1 VRRNRGLPTA
11 GRPYSAQLSKAFS
24 QLAFVDQLELLNN
37 QVRATSRRFRELFV
51 RYPDEAVLLSFPGMN
66 QITAETMLAYM
77 VEHRARFATSD
88 TLEPRPARRQSLGQR
103 PPPHRPVPLRRE
115 QADAPRHRPGGRW
128 SRSAT
133 AINAGATRQALDQ
146 ITEYWDQSLPAII
159 RLPRNV
165 WDEFVPFLDYEP
177 DLTDPARSCA
187 ASPRGGACTTRRG
200 DRHLWAVGR
209 GLAAW

>member
-11 GRPYSAQLSKAFS
+11 GRPYSAQPSKAFS
-24 QLAFVDQLELLNN
+24 RLAFVDQLELLNN

-103 PPPHRPVPLRRE
+103 PPHTVRFRYAANKPMRHAIDLAGVGLGPRPP
-115 QADAPRHRPGGRW
+115 
-128 SRSAT
+128 
-133 AINAGATRQALDQ
+133 
-146 ITEYWDQSLPAII
+146 
-159 RLPRNV
+159 
-165 WDEFVPFLDYEP
+165 
-177 DLTDPARSCA
+177 
-187 ASPRGGACTTRRG
+187 
-200 DRHLWAVGR
+200 
-209 GLAAW
+209 